1 MLPGEIIL
9 SSAEKVKNR
18 GLFAGSFLETNVV
31 EKDDMPEKETEF
43 VPGVP
48 KRTNTHE
55 DTHKEAYN
63 EAVQTLMD
71 TSRWEFRLPILDG
84 QTTLRHGGQDGPG
97 TFSIRDLLTAVQHG
111 TPIDEM
117 RAYISK
123 FSHTNPWRV
132 QTLINSEVDGFP
144 AMFYVVGA
152 NNDAYVRH
160 FVQAGGDVNAVCGT
174 PPLPLLAFAIMN
186 SKMIDHDTT
195 SVVATLLSLGAS
207 EGIIPRMFYHPF
219 DQDLPIDGPKEE
231 DLLEDLK
238 DPRRQ
243 WCSSLSLRRML
254 VETLNITQRY
264 YLYRSSKLAKPTGRQ
279 KDVAARND
287 STDLFAI
294 PYFLIGQSTATEL
307 LTKSFLHYMLRRQK
321 QPLVLVFA
329 GPSGHGKTELAR
341 RLGGL
346 LSLDLHVSD
355 CTIVRRETEL
365 FGPRKPY
372 VGAEEGSPLNNFLAS
387 HNGDKCIVFLDEFE
401 KTTQA
406 IWNSLLVP
414 FDKGSSLYHI
424 M

>member
-1 MLPGEIIL
+1 
-9 SSAEKVKNR
+9 
-18 GLFAGSFLETNVV
+18 
-31 EKDDMPEKETEF
+31 MPQKETEF
-43 VPGVP
+43 IPGVP
-48 KRTNTHE
+48 KRT
-55 DTHKEAYN
+55 DTHKDTYKEAYY
-63 EAVQTLMD
+63 EAEQTSMD
-71 TSRWEFRLPILDG
+71 NSRWDFRLPILAG
-84 QTTLRHGGQDGPG
+84 RATLRPGGQAGPE
-97 TFSIRDLLTAVQHG
+97 TFSIRDLLTAVQHR
-111 TPIDEM
+111 TPTDEIE
-117 RAYISK
+117 AYISH
-123 FSHTNPWRV
+123 FSCTNSRRV
-132 QTLINSEVDGFP
+132 QNLINSEVGGFP
-144 AMFYVVGA
+144 AIFYVVGA
-152 NNDAYVRH
+152 NNDANIRL

-186 SKMIDHDTT
+186 SKMIGYDTT
-195 SVVATLLSLGAS
+195 SVVATLLSLGAN
-207 EGIIPRMFYHPF
+207 ENVVPRMFYHPF
-219 DQDLPIDGPKEE
+219 DQDLPIDGPREE

-238 DPRRQ
+238 DPRKQ
-243 WCSSLSLRRML
+243 WCRSLSVRRLL

-264 YLYRSSKLAKPTGRQ
+264 YLYRSSKLVKPTGRQ

-294 PYFLIGQSTATEL
+294 PYFLIGQSAATEL

-401 KTTQA
+401 KTTQD
-406 IWNSLLVP
+406 IWNSLLIP
-414 FDKGSSLYHI
+414 FDKGNSLYPFV
-424 M
+424 